1 MNHRLEALKKVR
13 RLKMDEIVELMQI
26 EQEVRS
32 STGSS
37 STKTKGIE
45 VAT

>member
-32 STGSS
+32 STGSN
-37 STKTKGIE
+37 STKPIE
-45 VAT
+45 VKT

>member
-26 EQEVRS
+26 EHEVR

-37 STKTKGIE
+37 STKTTGIE